1 MGLAERMHDSARRSL
16 LEIFQA
22 ALTAVNGRLLVRE
35 FLASHPLETPVYVIA
50 LGKVACAMARGAHDG
65 CGTGIRAALVVTK
78 QGHAEPLPWPVI
90 EAAHP
95 VPDESC
101 LAAGAALVRFIAD
114 LPLAAGV
121 LVLLSGGTSAL
132 VEQLPP
138 GVDLATLQR
147 MNRWLLASGRDI
159 AAVNRVRKRLSLIK
173 GGRLALLLAPHEVIC
188 LAISDVPSDDPR
200 YIGSGLLVAD
210 DTVGRESIDDAPPD
224 VRAALSGAPLPPAA
238 ADPCFTHVRFEVIG
252 RLADAKRAAADAAS
266 ARGFR
271 PMVYPEFIAGDAAA
285 AGARLAQVLATSA
298 AGTLH
303 IWGGETTVQLPAM
316 PGRGG
321 RNQHLALAAARI
333 VAGHA
338 ALLLAAGTDGTDGP
352 TADAGALIDGDT
364 IERGAQLG
372 WNADSALAR
381 ADAGSFLEAS
391 GDLIH
396 TGPTGTNVMDLM
408 LGLRI

>member
-1 MGLAERMHDSARRSL
+1 MALTDQHDRARRSL

-22 ALTAVNGRLLVRE
+22 ALTAVNGRLLVKE
-35 FLASHPLETPVYVIA
+35 FVAAHPLETPVHIIA
-50 LGKVACAMARGAHDG
+50 IGKVACAMTRGAVDG
-65 CGTGIRAALVVTK
+65 LGTGIRTALVVTK
-78 QGHAEPLPWPVI
+78 QGHAESLPWPVI

-95 VPDESC
+95 LPDETC
-101 LAAGAALVRFIAD
+101 LAAGDALVRFVAA
-114 LPLAAGV
+114 LPAAARV

-132 VEQLPP
+132 VEQLPA
-138 GVDLATLQR
+138 GADLATLQR
-147 MNRWLLASGRDI
+147 LNRWLLASGRDI

-173 GGRLALLLAPHEVIC
+173 GGRLARLLAPREVTC

-200 YIGSGLLVAD
+200 FIGSGLLVAD
-210 DTVGRESIDDAPPD
+210 DTAGCETVDDAPPD
-224 VRAALSGAPLPPAA
+224 IRAALSAAPSPPPAN
-238 ADPCFTHVRFEVIG
+238 DPCFAHVRFEIIG
-252 RLADAKRAAADAAS
+252 RLADARRAAADAAV

-271 PMVYPEFIAGDAAA
+271 SLLHPEFIEGDAAA
-285 AGARLAQVLATSA
+285 AGARLARVLTTSA
-298 AGTLH
+298 TGTLH
-303 IWGGETTVQLPAM
+303 IWGGETTVRLPAA

-333 VAGHA
+333 LAGDD

-352 TADAGALIDGDT
+352 TADAGALVDGDT
-364 IERGAQLG
+364 IERGARLG
-372 WNADSALAR
+372 GDADRALAS
-381 ADAGSFLEAS
+381 ADAGSFLETS